1 MKRMNGEIGTIPTT
15 LFILWKVGMT
25 RIFIIFLILF
35 VAHPPV
41 IASND
46 PDDLK
51 TEEALKANVV
61 DFRDWLMKQ
70 LSQFPKVEVARSS
83 LVSRNYAYSPRKKQC
98 FTASQYNQ
106 ASKSDWVKSQV
117 MQGLSTLSQ
126 QLANTAGTAFAP
138 QSASQLQQYSTQL
151 QQSNDPQFQKVGA
164 LYSQEAQALQAGN
177 VQGADQAA
185 NQVAAVPQPYIA
197 PGYQPTQSESS
208 LAQSFNQIVGTVI
221 ASLSG
226 ILGTMAVAQ
235 ILQALGIPNLSSLLG
250 GSGQGIGSSAG
261 AGQITGPAL
270 TNSGTNTNQAG
281 GSVGLQQLGAVT
293 VKSLQNQGSAN
304 AGGAPPAQ

>member
-1 MKRMNGEIGTIPTT
+1 MNEEIGTIPTT
-15 LFILWKVGMT
+15 VSILWKVGMN

-83 LVSRNYAYSPRKKQC
+83 LVSRNHAFGPRKKQC

-151 QQSNDPQFQKVGA
+151 KQSNDPQFQQVGA
-164 LYSQEAQALQAGN
+164 LYSQEAQALQTGN

-185 NQVAAVPQPYIA
+185 NQVAAVPQPYVA

-270 TNSGTNTNQAG
+270 TNSGTNTNLAG
-281 GSVGLQQLGAVT
+281 GSAGLQQLGAVT